1 MELTDLER
9 FFTAPDG
16 KYHFARW
23 GRPIAP
29 VVFGVEDATLGVI
42 KGAIEAVVNLAGHEM
57 ADTDPELGANLLMF
71 FIREWGE
78 LLEAPQINDLLPD
91 RDELVERLQ
100 SAEANQYRTFRID
113 ENGAIKA
120 AFIFIRMDNAMSE
133 LPAEDLALVQA
144 AQVALLWADGAFERV
159 APLVKAGDAV
169 ILNPEIADLIRAAYD
184 PVMPSFAN
192 DASHALRLAARLSA
206 SA

>member
-144 AQVALLWADGAFERV
+144 AQGGQASRV
-159 APLVKAGDAV
+159 LPAV
-169 ILNPEIADLIRAAYD
+169 SRGGF
-184 PVMPSFAN
+184 V
-192 DASHALRLAARLSA
+192 
-206 SA
+206 

>member
-144 AQVALLWADGAFERV
+144 ARVALLWADGAFERV